1 MEQVVTGAIAM
12 GYGVAGLFFL
22 RFWRKTRDR
31 LFALFALALFV
42 LSLNRVGSVAFA
54 GAGGGAADLVY
65 WVRFAAFALILAA
78 IVDKNRPRTPRPPG
92 PGHSSPVTTRPRP
105 VTPPTRPPAPG

>member
-1 MEQVVTGAIAM
+1 MDDLATGAIAM
-12 GYGVAGLFFL
+12 GYAVAGLFFL

-31 LFALFALALFV
+31 LFALFALAFVV
-42 LSLNRVGSVAFA
+42 LSLNRVADGVFPGVS
-54 GAGGGAADLVY
+54 GAVY

-78 IVDKNRPRTPRPPG
+78 IVDKNRPRTPD
-92 PGHSSPVTTRPRP
+92 PGHSSPVTTRPGP